1 MKLKRRAMRIPGRG
15 RGVPGSGTEGTMALR
30 QQSAGELYA
39 LVKSPPL
46 HIIATIYVYIILH
59 YNL

>member
-1 MKLKRRAMRIPGRG
+1 MKLKRRAVRIPGRG
-15 RGVPGSGTEGTMALR
+15 RGVPGSGTAGTMALR

-46 HIIATIYVYIILH
+46 PIIATIYIYIILY
-59 YNL
+59 YNV